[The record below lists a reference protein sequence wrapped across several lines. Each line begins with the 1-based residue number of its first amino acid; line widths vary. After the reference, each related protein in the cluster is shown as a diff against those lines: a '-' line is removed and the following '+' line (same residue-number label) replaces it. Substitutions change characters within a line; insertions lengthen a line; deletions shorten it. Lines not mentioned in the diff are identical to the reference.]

1 MNNAERKNLKQALK
15 IDIDSAYS
23 YMRFALSDN
32 DSKTNKE
39 EELQAKKS
47 KAWIVDSLK
56 MLKKQ
61 IKEKSEAFIKEID
74 DAIDK
79 LS

>member
-32 DSKTNKE
+32 GSKTNKE